1 MNHKLK
7 RGEYMKD
14 WKKDLVICQY
24 CEHAEEDCKDVQVE
38 MEKNEKKKFLNW
50 KCQGYDRDETK

>member
-1 MNHKLK
+1 
-7 RGEYMKD
+7 MKD

-50 KCQGYDRDETK
+50 KCQGYDRDVTK